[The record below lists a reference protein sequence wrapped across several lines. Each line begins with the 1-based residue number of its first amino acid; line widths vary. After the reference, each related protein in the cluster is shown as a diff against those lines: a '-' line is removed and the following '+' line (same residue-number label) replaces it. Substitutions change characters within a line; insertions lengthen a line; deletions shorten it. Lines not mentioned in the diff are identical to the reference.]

1 MQFQTKTAVEWA
13 APTSRANEWEFLNEK
28 VNVQGR
34 QQVVKLLTT
43 AATAAAAA
51 KQEGSNKRGHLGS
64 TNNNDRDFK
73 KRKETE

>member
-1 MQFQTKTAVEWA
+1 LQFQTKTAVEWA

-43 AATAAAAA
+43 AAAAA

-64 TNNNDRDFK
+64 TNNEDRDFK

>member
-1 MQFQTKTAVEWA
+1 MEWA

-43 AATAAAAA
+43 AAA

-64 TNNNDRDFK
+64 TNNEDRDFK